1 MWTYFTDTDTDITP
15 EVASGY
21 GYKLISMPYSVDAR
35 AVYPF
40 VDYDVYDSHAFY
52 DMLRTGVLPT
62 TSAISEEEYIKY
74 FEPEFAA
81 GNDIF
86 YVHFSAAMTMTFGN
100 MYKALDT
107 LKAKYPE
114 RKFLEVDT
122 KGITIISYLIVRE
135 IGDMLKAGKTPEE
148 VVEWSKTEMDHY
160 TQYFFA
166 DDLKFFRRSGRVSGI
181 AATMG
186 GLIGIRPIIYMS
198 SEGKMVSIGKEKG
211 RNNAMNRL
219 VSYVEELGDDL
230 KGHRFIIGHTDAP
243 ELAEQLAVMLREK
256 FGEDLDIEFVVT
268 NPTAGSHCGPNG
280 VGVAFHSK
288 RR

>member
-15 EVASGY
+15 EVAAEY
-21 GYKLISMPYSVDAR
+21 GYKMISMPYSVDAKP
-35 AVYPF
+35 VYPF
-40 VDYDVYDSHAFY
+40 VDYDRFDSKAFY
-52 DMLRTGVLPT
+52 DMLRSGVLPV

-86 YVHFSAAMTMTFGN
+86 YVHFSAAMTMTFNN
-100 MYKALDT
+100 MYRALDT
-107 LKAKYPE
+107 LKARYPE

-122 KGITIISYLIVRE
+122 KGITILGYILVRE
-135 IGDMLKAGKTPEE
+135 IGDLLKSGKTPEE
-148 VVEWSKTEMDHY
+148 VVEWAKTEVDHY

-211 RNNAMNRL
+211 RMNAMTRL
-219 VSYVEELGDDL
+219 VDFVEELGDDI
-230 KGHRFIIGHTDAP
+230 KNHHFIIGHTDAP
-243 ELAEQLAVMLREK
+243 ELAEQMASMLREK
-256 FGEDLDIEFVVT
+256 FGPDLEVEFVVT

-280 VGVAFHSK
+280 VGVAFHSI

>member
-21 GYKLISMPYSVDAR
+21 GYKLISMPYSVDAK

-52 DMLRTGVLPT
+52 DMLRSGVLPT

-186 GLIGIRPIIYMS
+186 GFIGIRPIIYMS

-256 FGEDLDIEFVVT
+256 FGEDLDIEYVVT